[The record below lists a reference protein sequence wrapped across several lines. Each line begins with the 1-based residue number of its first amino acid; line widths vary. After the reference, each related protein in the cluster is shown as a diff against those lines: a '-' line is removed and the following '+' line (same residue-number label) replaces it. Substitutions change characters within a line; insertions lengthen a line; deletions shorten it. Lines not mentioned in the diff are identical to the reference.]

1 MQGVLRGGC
10 RRCGDCSAYRAPAPP
25 AVLCAACHHPP
36 GLHQNMDQPQAQ
48 PQQIISSGEQYTYIY
63 MDYNLTALYYLY
75 LHVKHNNLAG
85 SPIMLAPDMRRMDPN
100 TLLLVRTSDQACL
113 LARGVTVRI
122 RSTTT
127 RRSVHLS
134 TAVLG
139 VEMRNYWNTRRTNCS
154 RTLPDKLK
162 NCTNYVET
170 MVIKVYRVGG
180 RVPLPVWDPT
190 LSTQIHNGLT
200 LVYYM

>member
-1 MQGVLRGGC
+1 MVTAALIVLPLLLQ
-10 RRCGDCSAYRAPAPP
+10 CS
-25 AVLCAACHHPP
+25 VLLA
-36 GLHQNMDQPQAQ
+36 
-48 PQQIISSGEQYTYIY
+48 IILLVYTRTWINHRHNRNRSSHRVSNTRIY
-63 MDYNLTALYYLY
+63 MYKDYNLTALCYLY

-113 LARGVTVRI
+113 LARGATVRI

-139 VEMRNYWNTRRTNCS
+139 VEMRNYWNPRRTNCS

-170 MVIKVYRVGG
+170 MVINVYRVGG
-180 RVPLPVWDPT
+180 GFRYQFGIPPYPLKFK
-190 LSTQIHNGLT
+190 
-200 LVYYM
+200 MA